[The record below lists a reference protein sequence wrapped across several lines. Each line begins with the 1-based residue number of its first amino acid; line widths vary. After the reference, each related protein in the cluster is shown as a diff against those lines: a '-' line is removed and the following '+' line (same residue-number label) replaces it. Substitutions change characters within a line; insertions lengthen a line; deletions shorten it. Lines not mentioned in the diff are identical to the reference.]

1 MDAVYTDR
9 RDYWQRWQSNLQ
21 AEEQNYR
28 TAVTQAKMSQLQLS
42 RGSLLVAGGIYG
54 GSALGVFQA
63 GTYASQVRSWRF
75 YPAAPALILGGHRTL
90 ILKQAEQYAY
100 RMAAEL
106 PPYPAA
112 GRQLPHVGPMK
123 GADPDGGV
131 VDNWFAGGGCGHMA
145 LAFKNMWPDLKIG
158 AEIANNGDIT
168 HAWVH
173 DGKHSHDVYG
183 THENSR
189 SSQAPFYGARCT

>member
-1 MDAVYTDR
+1 
-9 RDYWQRWQSNLQ
+9 
-21 AEEQNYR
+21 
-28 TAVTQAKMSQLQLS
+28 
-42 RGSLLVAGGIYG
+42 
-54 GSALGVFQA
+54 
-63 GTYASQVRSWRF
+63 
-75 YPAAPALILGGHRTL
+75 
-90 ILKQAEQYAY
+90 
-100 RMAAEL
+100 
-106 PPYPAA
+106 
-112 GRQLPHVGPMK
+112 MK

-189 SSQAPFYGARCT
+189 SSQAPFYGGKVHLNVKPQELADRHGINWSPDNPWEDDGVNEASDQIERHWLNRHYNQDTGEYEAH